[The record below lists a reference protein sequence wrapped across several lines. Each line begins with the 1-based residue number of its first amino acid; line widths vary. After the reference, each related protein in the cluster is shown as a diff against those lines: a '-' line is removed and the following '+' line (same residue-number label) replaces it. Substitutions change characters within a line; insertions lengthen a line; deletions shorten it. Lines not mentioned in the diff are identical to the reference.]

1 MGRFVISETA
11 TGYKFDLRAAN
22 GEIIAISEVYK
33 TRAACQKGID
43 AVIAC
48 APTAPVAEPASM
60 TKLPSNPRFELFSDK
75 SGSFRFRLRAKN
87 GKIIAVSQGYSTAS
101 ACQNGIESVRENAKD
116 EADNIENG

>member
-1 MGRFVISETA
+1 MGKFVISQTA

-22 GEIIAISEVYK
+22 GEVIAASEVYK

-48 APTAPVAEPASM
+48 GPAAPVAELTVA
-60 TKLPSNPRFELFSDK
+60 TKLPPNPRFELFSDK
-75 SGSFRFRLRAKN
+75 NGSFRFRLRAKN

-101 ACQNGIESVRENAKD
+101 ACQNGIESVRENAKNGVED
-116 EADNIENG
+116 AENG